1 MTEKPEWFELTGDD
15 QKPHVNNSVTRTAPK
30 NRLIRILAVAIPLV
44 IVGSAMVFAEGGS
57 EAEEPPSNSVTQ
69 NSIASDNSTVSD
81 NNLKVNSS
89 TVDAPNQTT
98 NTTNTINT
106 TKTTKTTKKGIGVP
120 APTGRSG
127 DREGREHE
135 GREGGEHGEHDG
147 FEGDDD

>member
-15 QKPHVNNSVTRTAPK
+15 QKPNGNNSVTRTAPK

-44 IVGSAMVFAEGGS
+44 IVGSAVVFAEGGS

-69 NSIASDNSTVSD
+69 NLIALDNSTVSD

-89 TVDAPNQTT
+89 TFDAPNQTT
-98 NTTNTINT
+98 NQ
-106 TKTTKTTKKGIGVP
+106 GIGVP

-127 DREGREHE
+127 DREGGEHE
-135 GREGGEHGEHDG
+135 GREHEVREHDEHDG
-147 FEGDDD
+147 FEDDD

>member
-15 QKPHVNNSVTRTAPK
+15 QKPNVNNSVTRTAPK

-89 TVDAPNQTT
+89 TVDAPNQTA
-98 NTTNTINT
+98 NTTN
-106 TKTTKTTKKGIGVP
+106 TTKKGIGVP